1 MVYIDRFIPELLV
14 PDARYPPTRKIGI
27 QTRSLTGTVPDSNRF
42 ESSLEGDFMVLVR
55 NDPDFLSF
63 NAQPVVVPMTKPDG
77 RPARPYR
84 PDGLVQWK
92 SGKTA
97 WLVEI
102 KYRKDC
108 SGQWRVLRRK
118 FRAASDFAVARG
130 WLFKVFSEDRIR
142 GARLQNLQF
151 LEDYGRR
158 RVRPKIEDLVR
169 EAIASGKSTPADVV
183 AEVASKGVGSA
194 DALPS
199 LWRLIARREIQID
212 FGLKLTMTSKLW
224 IGP

>member
-1 MVYIDRFIPELLV
+1 M

-27 QTRSLTGTVPDSNRF
+27 QTRSLTGTMPDSNRF

-63 NAQPVVVPMTKPDG
+63 NAQPVVVPMIKPDG

-92 SGKTA
+92 SGVSP
-97 WLVEI
+97 WLVEV

-108 SGQWRVLRRK
+108 CGKWRELRRK
-118 FRAASDFAVARG
+118 FRSASDFAVARG
-130 WLFKVFSEDRIR
+130 WVFKVFTEDRIR

-158 RVRPKIEDLVR
+158 RARPKLERLVR
-169 EAIASGKSTPADVV
+169 SAIASGNSTPAGVV
-183 AEVASKGVGSA
+183 AAVAATGVASEDV
-194 DALPS
+194 LPS
-199 LWRLIARREIQID
+199 LWRLIARRTVHID
-212 FGLKLTMTSKLW
+212 FGLKLTMTSKVW
-224 IGP
+224 IEA

>member
-1 MVYIDRFIPELLV
+1 M
-14 PDARYPPTRKIGI
+14 PDARYPPTRKIGV
-27 QTRSLTGTVPDSNRF
+27 QTRSLTGTMPDSNRY

-55 NDPDFLSF
+55 NDPDFRCF
-63 NAQPVVVPMTKPDG
+63 NAQPVAVPLLKPDG
-77 RPARPYR
+77 RAARPYK

-92 SGKTA
+92 SGKPP

-130 WLFKVFSEDRIR
+130 WRFKVFTENEIR
-142 GARLQNLQF
+142 GARLQNFTF

-158 RVRPKIEDLVR
+158 RARPKVERLVR
-169 EAIASGKSTPADVV
+169 EAIVSGRSTPAEVV
-183 AEVASKGVGSA
+183 AQIASRGVDPA

-199 LWRLIARREIQID
+199 LWRLIARREVQID
-212 FGLKLTMTSKLW
+212 FEAKLTMTSKVW
-224 IGP
+224 IGT

>member
-1 MVYIDRFIPELLV
+1 M
-14 PDARYPPTRKIGI
+14 PDARYPPTRKIGV
-27 QTRSLTGTVPDSNRF
+27 QTRSLTGTMPDSNRY
-42 ESSLEGDFMVLVR
+42 ESSVEGEFMVLVR

-77 RPARPYR
+77 RPARAYR

-92 SGKTA
+92 SGKTP

-102 KYRKDC
+102 KCRKDC

-130 WLFKVFSEDRIR
+130 WEFKVFSEDRIR

-151 LEDYGRR
+151 LEAYGRR
-158 RVRPKIEDLVR
+158 RVRPKIENLVR

-183 AEVASKGVGSA
+183 AKFAAKRVGSA

-199 LWRLIARREIQID
+199 LWRLIARGEIQID

-224 IGP
+224 IDP

>member
-1 MVYIDRFIPELLV
+1 M
-14 PDARYPPTRKIGI
+14 
-27 QTRSLTGTVPDSNRF
+27 PDSNRY
-42 ESSLEGDFMVLVR
+42 ESSLEGDFMALVR

-63 NAQPVVVPMTKPDG
+63 NAQPVVVPLSKPDG
-77 RPARPYR
+77 RPARPYK

-92 SGKTA
+92 SGKTP

-142 GARLQNLQF
+142 GTRLQNLQF

-158 RVRPKIEDLVR
+158 RMRPKVEKLIR

-183 AEVASKGVGSA
+183 AEVAAMRVRPE

-199 LWRLIARREIQID
+199 LWRLIALREIQID
-212 FGLKLTMTSKLW
+212 YGMKLTMTSKVW
-224 IGP
+224 IGS

>member
-1 MVYIDRFIPELLV
+1 
-14 PDARYPPTRKIGI
+14 
-27 QTRSLTGTVPDSNRF
+27 
-42 ESSLEGDFMVLVR
+42 MVLVR

-63 NAQPVVVPMTKPDG
+63 NAQPVVVPMTGPDG

-92 SGKTA
+92 SGKSA

-142 GARLQNLQF
+142 GTRLQNLQF

-158 RVRPKIEDLVR
+158 RGRPKVEGLIR
-169 EAIASGKSTPADVV
+169 KAIALGNSTPADVV
-183 AEVASKGVGSA
+183 AEVASKGVDSA

-212 FGLKLTMTSKLW
+212 HGLKLTMTSKLW